1 MNDRKFGIGGPGA
14 SRYPVELAAP
24 DIRPYRAGNCGI
36 EYVSS
41 FDSGKAGPHLMLAAL
56 THGNELCGAVA
67 LDWLLRQGVRPL
79 TGRLTLAFVNVAAY
93 ARFDRNEPRA
103 SRCVDEDFNRVW
115 SAHALDGARDS
126 VELRRARELR
136 PLIDSVDALLDI
148 HSMQHATP
156 PLMICGMTRKARELA
171 LSLGTPAHL
180 VCDAGH
186 AAGRRMRDYGDFGD
200 EASPKNAL
208 LIECG
213 QHWERA
219 SATVAIDAML
229 RFLLHFGAIGRDFAA
244 PHLARL
250 PAVQRVVEVTQAVT
264 IASDDFQF
272 AAPYVGMEV
281 IAREGTV
288 IGHDGAR
295 AVATPYDNCVLIMPS
310 MRLRKGETA
319 VRLGRI
325 VGG

>member
-1 MNDRKFGIGGPGA
+1 MT
-14 SRYPVELAAP
+14 SYPVELEAP
-24 DIRPYRAGNCGI
+24 DIQPYRAGNCGI
-36 EYVSS
+36 EYVTS
-41 FDSGKAGPHLMLAAL
+41 FDSGKTGPHLMLAGL
-56 THGNELCGAVA
+56 THGNELCGAIA
-67 LDWLLRQGVRPL
+67 LDWLLRQEVRPL
-79 TGRLTLAFVNVAAY
+79 AGRLTLAFMNAAAY
-93 ARFDRNEPRA
+93 ARFDRENASA

-115 SAHALDGARDS
+115 SAEALDGARDS

-136 PLIDSVDALLDI
+136 PLVAGVDALLDI

-156 PLMICGMTRKARELA
+156 ALMICGLTRKARELA

-186 AAGRRMRDYGDFGD
+186 AAGRRMRDYGGFSDS
-200 EASPKNAL
+200 ASLKNAL

-219 SATVAIDAML
+219 SAMVAIDAML
-229 RFLLHFGAIGRDFAA
+229 RFLLHFGAIEPEFAA
-244 PHLARL
+244 PHLAPL
-250 PAVQRVVEVTQAVT
+250 PAAQRVVEVTQAVT
-264 IASDDFQF
+264 IASDEFRF

-281 IAREGTV
+281 IAHKGTV
-288 IGHDGAR
+288 IGHDGVR
-295 AVATPYDNCVLIMPS
+295 PVTTPYDNCVLIMPS

-325 VGG
+325 VS

>member
-1 MNDRKFGIGGPGA
+1 MN
-14 SRYPVELAAP
+14 SYPVELEAP

-36 EYVSS
+36 DYVST

-56 THGNELCGAVA
+56 THGNELCGAIA
-67 LDWLLRQGVRPL
+67 LDWLLRQQVRPL
-79 TGRLTLAFVNVAAY
+79 AGRLTLAFMNVAAH
-93 ARFDRNEPRA
+93 ARFDRGDPRA

-115 SAHALDGARDS
+115 SKEALEGERDS

-148 HSMQHATP
+148 HSMQHVTP
-156 PLMICGMTRKARELA
+156 PLMICGMTRRARQLA
-171 LSLGTPAHL
+171 LRLGTPAHL
-180 VCDAGH
+180 VCDTGH
-186 AAGRRMRDYGDFGD
+186 AAGRRMRDYGAFADS
-200 EASPKNAL
+200 ASPKTAL

-219 SATVAIDAML
+219 SATIAIDAML
-229 RFLLHFGAIGRDFAA
+229 RFLLHFGAIERDFAA
-244 PHLARL
+244 PHLAPL
-250 PAVQRVVEVTQAVT
+250 PPAQRVIEVTQAVT
-264 IASDDFQF
+264 IASDEFRF

-281 IAREGTV
+281 IARAGTV
-288 IGHDGAR
+288 IGHDGAQ

-310 MRLRKGETA
+310 MRLRLGETA

-325 VGG
+325 VS

>member
-1 MNDRKFGIGGPGA
+1 MNTYAI
-14 SRYPVELAAP
+14 ELEPP
-24 DIRPYRAGNCGI
+24 DIRPYRAGNCGV
-36 EYVSS
+36 EYVSTY
-41 FDSGKAGPHLMLAAL
+41 DSGKAGPHLMLAAL
-56 THGNELCGAVA
+56 THGNELCGAIA

-79 TGRLTLAFVNVAAY
+79 AGKLTLAFVNVAAY
-93 ARFDRNEPRA
+93 ARFSREDPRA

-115 SAHALDGARDS
+115 SLEALESGRDS

-136 PLIDSVDALLDI
+136 PLVDRVDALLDI

-156 PLMICGMTRKARELA
+156 PLMICGTTRKARELA
-171 LSLGTPAHL
+171 LRLGTPAHL

-186 AAGRRMRDYGDFGD
+186 AAGRRMRDYGEFAD
-200 EASPKNAL
+200 EASTKSAL

-213 QHWERA
+213 QHWERT

-229 RFLLHFGAIGRDFAA
+229 RFLLHFGAIEREFAA
-244 PHLARL
+244 PHLAPL
-250 PAVQRVVEVTQAVT
+250 PAAQRVVEVTQAVT
-264 IASDDFQF
+264 IESDAFHF
-272 AAPYVGMEV
+272 AAPYVGMEL

-325 VGG
+325 VS

>member
-1 MNDRKFGIGGPGA
+1 MT
-14 SRYPVELAAP
+14 SYPIELEAP
-24 DIRPYRAGNCGI
+24 DIWPYRAGNCSI
-36 EYVSS
+36 EYVTS
-41 FDSGKAGPHLMLAAL
+41 FDSGKAGAHLMLTAL
-56 THGNELCGAVA
+56 IHGNEICGAIA
-67 LDWLLRQGVRPL
+67 LDWLLRQEVRPL
-79 TGRLTLAFVNVAAY
+79 AGRLTLAFVNAAAY
-93 ARFDRNEPRA
+93 ARFDRKDPRA
-103 SRCVDEDFNRVW
+103 SRCVDEDINRVW
-115 SAHALDGARDS
+115 STEALDGARDS

-136 PLIDSVDALLDI
+136 PLVDSVDALLDI

-156 PLMICGMTRKARELA
+156 PLMICGMTRKARDLA
-171 LSLGTPAHL
+171 LRLGTPAHL

-186 AAGRRMRDYGDFGD
+186 AAGRRMRDYGAFADD
-200 EASPKNAL
+200 ASPKNAL

-219 SATVAIDAML
+219 SAKVAIDAML
-229 RFLLHFGAIGRDFAA
+229 RFLLHFGAIEREFAA
-244 PHLARL
+244 PHLAPL
-250 PAVQRVVEVTQAVT
+250 PAAQRVVEVTQAVT
-264 IASDDFQF
+264 IASDDFRF
-272 AAPYVGMEV
+272 TARYVGMEL
-281 IAREGTV
+281 IACAGTV